1 VSLSR
6 LDVSGNL
13 LCGVS
18 LDGYGREEG
27 TYDATGLIALAKS
40 ISNLKELNISDNRL
54 KAEGAKILVPAL
66 KANGALVSL
75 NLAKNDLGVEGAQHV
90 AGVLPK
96 W

>member
-1 VSLSR
+1 

-18 LDGYGREEG
+18 LDEYGREEG

-40 ISNLKELNISDNRL
+40 ISNLKELNISDNCL
-54 KAEGAKILVPAL
+54 KAEGVKILVPAL
-66 KANGALVSL
+66 EANGSLVSL
-75 NLAKNDLGVEGAQHV
+75 NLAKNELGVQGAKHV
-90 AGVLPK
+90 AEVLPE